1 MIPVTVVMLEYEKR
15 RSTQGE
21 TCGLAAVVG
30 QAVIDSL
37 KRPLVWAPLLA
48 TILVL
53 MGVPVPRAFESML
66 DQIGSATA
74 GVGLFA
80 SGLIIATCHAKVTAE
95 SLGNSFLKMVVQP
108 VLMGLLVP
116 MLGVAKPLGSRGI
129 VMCALPTAAVPVML
143 ALNYHVYENEAAS
156 VLLLTTLIMI
166 VTTPIAIAWAAV

>member
-53 MGVPVPRAFESML
+53 MGVPVPRA
-66 DQIGSATA
+66 TA

-116 MLGVAKPLGSRGI
+116 MLGVAKPLGSQGI